1 MPRYYFFF
9 YLFSGAQTTTSMAYS
24 SSFVAVIFVT
34 LVLAPVLTLEA
45 VNNNTEKDHGH
56 EHHHDHKHEHEE
68 HKEEEEEEEGQ
79 RNELGLWLAASGA
92 IVVISLCGVFGVLVI
107 PIMQKVMYQHLIQ
120 FLVALAIGTL
130 SGDALL
136 HLYPH
141 ALLAD
146 LHRHSDIHDE
156 NFHRESVWK
165 GFAGMCFRELISFL
179 HFKNIYSL

>member
-1 MPRYYFFF
+1 MPRYFFS

-68 HKEEEEEEEGQ
+68 HKEEEEEEGQ

>member
-1 MPRYYFFF
+1 MPRYFFF
-9 YLFSGAQTTTSMAYS
+9 LFSGAQTTSMAYS
-24 SSFVAVIFVT
+24 SSFAAVIFVT
-34 LVLAPVLTLEA
+34 LVLAPALTLEA
-45 VNNNTEKDHGH
+45 VNNTEDNDHGH
-56 EHHHDHKHEHEE
+56 QHHHDQDHEHEE
-68 HKEEEEEEEGQ
+68 QAEGEGQ

>member
-1 MPRYYFFF
+1 MPRYFFS

-68 HKEEEEEEEGQ
+68 HKEEEEEEGQ

-120 FLVALAIGTL
+120 YLVALAIGTL

>member
-1 MPRYYFFF
+1 MPRYFFS

-68 HKEEEEEEEGQ
+68 HEEEEEEEGQ

>member
-1 MPRYYFFF
+1 MPRYFFF

-68 HKEEEEEEEGQ
+68 HEEEEEEGQ

>member
-1 MPRYYFFF
+1 
-9 YLFSGAQTTTSMAYS
+9 MAYYS

-34 LVLAPVLTLEA
+34 LILAPALTLEA
-45 VNNNTEKDHGH
+45 VNNTEDNDHGH
-56 EHHHDHKHEHEE
+56 QHHHDQDHEHEE
-68 HKEEEEEEEGQ
+68 QAEGEGQ

-146 LHRHSDIHDE
+146 FDKNHRHSSEHDE

-165 GFAGMCFRELISFL
+165 GFAGIYIFFSFV
-179 HFKNIYSL
+179 FVFVRDMVYTN